1 MFVQYVTCIFP
12 DCSRS
17 CIPVLKKNEKM
28 FSFITEGVG
37 WEIPGKITQNLFDY
51 VEKGRGNFNT
61 DEWEKVISIKVTE

>member
-17 CIPVLKKNEKM
+17 YIPVLKKNEKM

-37 WEIPGKITQNLFDY
+37 WEFPGKITQNLITLKKEGEILIRTNERKLFQ
-51 VEKGRGNFNT
+51 
-61 DEWEKVISIKVTE
+61 